1 MSQQHMIAGH
11 VGGEIQVRNV
21 QVNDETRKVASFSVA
36 VNNRFNR
43 EAPPTWYRVSVWN
56 GLSDIVAQYIQKG
69 TYVICIGERL
79 TASSWTDSEG
89 SPRATLELTASNV
102 DFSSNKRNG
111 EQSDSYDYTPPSTN
125 LDEIPF

>member
-21 QVNDETRKVASFSVA
+21 QAKDETRKVASFSVA

-56 GLSDIVAQYIQKG
+56 GLADVAAQYVHKG
-69 TYVICIGERL
+69 DFILVQSSRL
-79 TASSWTDSEG
+79 TVSSWIDNDG
-89 SPRATLELTASNV
+89 NPRGTLEITGDTL
-102 DFSSNKRNG
+102 DFSANKRNG
-111 EQSDSYDYTPPSTN
+111 EESDSYDYAPPSTN
-125 LDEIPF
+125 LKEMPF